1 MRLKKMQ
8 LAVDAGLIS
17 KYRVPIMGIAAIM
30 IMLFHTTSVSDFA
43 RLGFVGKLVS
53 HGNTG
58 VDIFL
63 FLSGVGLYYSF
74 SQDPDI
80 KGFYWRRF
88 INVLPISFLLIGL
101 YIVVRS
107 AIGIESLTKGITIS
121 LSYGSQ
127 NPAWYVVLILTLYIA
142 YPFIHKSGL
151 CVGDSKRLLIC
162 LLLIIILCYGWASL
176 DLESYRLFESSLTRL
191 PVFLLGC
198 RFGSKVKRK
207 DNSCLL
213 LFSVVGILLFKLLQK
228 VLPVEISGVS
238 SRFMGSCLGLSI
250 CFLSAIV
257 LEWIAQ
263 TASGRKA
270 AIALGFFGKM
280 SLETYLTHN
289 LTKTIFYDLG
299 MLSLNVYLIIV
310 LCSIVISIPLSRLR
324 NKLYYAYRD
333 SAPVNHAH

>member
-1 MRLKKMQ
+1 MTTKNTPLSLREIQLVELDILKRLVQIFEIHNIHYILCGGTMLGAVRHQGFIPWDDDIDILVPRDDYERLKS
-8 LAVDAGLIS
+8 LARRENEKSQSL
-17 KYRVPIMGIAAIM
+17 
-30 IMLFHTTSVSDFA
+30 
-43 RLGFVGKLVS
+43 RLRLPGDK
-53 HGNTG
+53 GNAYPFIKAT
-58 VDIFL
+58 DI
-63 FLSGVGLYYSF
+63 
-74 SQDPDI
+74 
-80 KGFYWRRF
+80 
-88 INVLPISFLLIGL
+88 N
-101 YIVVRS
+101 YIVKD
-107 AIGIESLTKGITIS
+107 TKRDER
-121 LSYGSQ
+121 YGSQ

-207 DNSCLL
+207 DSSCLL